1 LRWALIGASDIASTR
16 LIPALRLANQEI
28 VGVMSSNA
36 LRASDFATAND
47 LTRHTDQ
54 LDDLLSWPVDAVYV
68 STTNELHAPQ
78 TLTAIRAR
86 KNILCEKPLATS
98 VALASDMVNLARSH
112 GVILATNHHIR
123 ASGVHEMIRRIVS
136 EGRLGEIYLASINH
150 AVGLSERL
158 RGWRLTGAGQ
168 GGGVVWDQVV
178 HDVDT
183 LRADLQC
190 DIVEVSALT
199 STLGMAAAGIED
211 ISTCTFR
218 FADGVVASSC
228 QSYLVPFGRTSLE
241 IHGSRG
247 SLVATDVLRQDPIGE
262 IAISDSSGTHDIPVE
277 DRENLYVK
285 TIRRFE
291 LACQGVGQPYSTGED
306 GLEAVRAA
314 AAVFIS
320 AREKRSVTL

>member
-1 LRWALIGASDIASTR
+1 
-16 LIPALRLANQEI
+16 LRLAGQEI
-28 VGVMSSNA
+28 VGVFSSSIS
-36 LRASDFATAND
+36 RASNYATTND
-47 LTRHTDQ
+47 LTRHTDR
-54 LDDLLSWPVDAVYV
+54 LDELLSWPVDAVYV
-68 STTNELHAPQ
+68 STTNDLHAAQ
-78 TLTAIRAR
+78 TLAAIRAR

-98 VALASDMVNLARSH
+98 VAMASDIVDQARAH

-123 ASGVHEMIRRIVS
+123 ASGVHEMIRRIVA
-136 EGRLGEIYLASINH
+136 EGRLGELYLARINH

-158 RGWRLTGAGQ
+158 RGWRLTGISQ

-183 LRADLQC
+183 LRADLQS
-190 DIVEVSALT
+190 DIVEVTALT

-211 ISTCTFR
+211 ISLCNFR
-218 FADGVVASSC
+218 FANGVVASTC

-247 SLVATDVLRQDPIGE
+247 SLVATDVLRQDPIGD
-262 IAISDSSGTHDIPVE
+262 IVLTDSSGTHDIAVE

-291 LACQGVGQPYSTGED
+291 LACQGIGQPFSTGED
-306 GLEAVRAA
+306 GLEAVRGA
-314 AAVFIS
+314 AAVFVS
-320 AREKRSVTL
+320 AHEKRTVTF